1 VVNSRIALIPGDGV
15 GPEVLEAA
23 VEVADE
29 ALAHHQLRY
38 EWVRLPWGSDYYLG
52 SGRMMPEDGLE
63 QLRGFA
69 AILLGA
75 VGDPRVPDDVTLS
88 GLLLPIRRGFDQ
100 YLCIRPIR
108 LYRGVASPL
117 SGIAAEEIDLV
128 IYRENTEGEYAD
140 VGGRVHRGS
149 EAEIAVQ
156 ANVFTRQGCRRIIEA
171 AFAGATARRHRVTS
185 ITKSNAQSYG
195 MVLWDEVFEEVSAR
209 YPQVET
215 RSLLVDAAA
224 MDLVRHPGNFDVVV
238 ASNLFGD
245 ILSDLAAAVAGGVGL
260 APSGNINPERTAP
273 SMFEPVHG
281 SAPDIAGKGI
291 ANPVAAVLSVAMM
304 FEHLGVTSVASCVR
318 SAVETVLAAGTF
330 LTPDLGG
337 RATTRDVTR
346 AIIGALPA

>member
-1 VVNSRIALIPGDGV
+1 MNSRIALIPGDGV

-23 VEVADE
+23 VEVADA
-29 ALAHHQLRY
+29 ALAHHQSRY
-38 EWVRLPWGSDYYLG
+38 EWVRLPWGSDYYLS

-75 VGDPRVPDDVTLS
+75 VGDPRVPDHVTLS

-100 YLCIRPIR
+100 YLCIRPVR
-108 LYRGVASPL
+108 LYHGVASPL
-117 SGIAAEEIDLV
+117 SRIAAEEIDLV

-140 VGGRVHRGS
+140 VGGRLHRGS

-156 ANVFTRQGCRRIIEA
+156 ANVFTRRGCRRIIEA
-171 AFAGATARRHRVTS
+171 AFVGATARRHRVTS
-185 ITKSNAQSYG
+185 ITKSNAQGYG
-195 MVLWDEVFEEVSAR
+195 MVLWDEVFEEVSAQ

-224 MDLVRHPGNFDVVV
+224 MDLVRRPGNFDVVV

-260 APSGNINPERTAP
+260 APSGNINPGRTAP

-281 SAPDIAGKGI
+281 SAPDIAGEGI

-304 FEHLGVTSVASCVR
+304 FDHLGETSVASCVR
-318 SAVETVLAAGTF
+318 DAVETVLAAGTF

-346 AIIGALPA
+346 AIVGALPA